1 MDRDRWKTFINTNF
15 NKVPICC
22 QQWVHIHSS
31 IMLYKWSS
39 NLPINNYSEAIP
51 LVSESNWLHSV
62 FNCFRYM
69 NNYRLAGMHRCN
81 GVVLGGR
88 FSRSLINISLCI
100 NNCTVQNRLIS
111 LYETCVCL
119 IIYLVP
125 LWQQVLMDYYIL

>member
-1 MDRDRWKTFINTNF
+1 MENF
-15 NKVPICC
+15 HKYQFLIKSQSVVSNGFTSIHRSCC
-22 QQWVHIHSS
+22 
-31 IMLYKWSS
+31 
-39 NLPINNYSEAIP
+39 
-51 LVSESNWLHSV
+51 VSEVLIFLLITTVKQFHLRLNPTGSFQF

-69 NNYRLAGMHRCN
+69 NNYRLAGTHHCN

-125 LWQQVLMDYYIL
+125 L